1 VLFRNWEKKKTINRI
16 AMSSTKKN
24 TKYIFVLGGVMSGLG
39 KGIAASSIGYILKNA
54 GLKVTILKL
63 DPYLNVDPGTMN
75 PYQHGEVFVLD
86 DGSETDLDLGHYER
100 FIDISMTKNNNATA
114 GQIYSTVLDRERKG
128 EYLGQ
133 TVQVIPH
140 VTDEIIK
147 RIKSVNK
154 PKKYDVIICEV
165 GGTVGDIESLPFME
179 AIRQLSL
186 NVGRKNHLIMHVT
199 LLPYVEASGE
209 LKSKPT
215 QHSVMKLREIGLSPD
230 MILCRSQHHIDKS
243 VREKIALFC
252 NVQADHVFEGRD
264 VESIYEVP
272 LLLHQQNMGHLV
284 NERLELNKK
293 PNLSKLKNFVHNYK
307 NPKSEI
313 IIAMCGKYTELIDS
327 YKSVLESFV
336 HAGVE
341 NSARVNIKWVKTD
354 KIIDDS
360 SAQREFNNVDGV
372 LILPGFGS
380 RGSEGKILSSKYARE
395 NNIPFLGI
403 CLGMQCAIIDFAR
416 HVCGL
421 LGANS
426 TEFNKRTKYPVVDL
440 MESQKAIKIKGGTM
454 RLGAYD
460 CSIKTGTKTF
470 AAYRSKKISERHR
483 HRYEVNNRYKK
494 KLEKAGMVISGINDD
509 LGVVE
514 TIEISDHPW
523 FVAGQFHPE
532 LKSRVNKAHPLFR
545 DFIKASKKYNKKR
558 S

>member
-1 VLFRNWEKKKTINRI
+1 MAKPRP
-16 AMSSTKKN
+16 

-39 KGIAASSIGYILKNA
+39 KGIAASSIGYLLKNS
-54 GLKVTILKL
+54 GLRVTILKL

-100 FIDISMTKNNNATA
+100 FIDVNMTKNNNATA
-114 GQIYSTVLDRERKG
+114 GQVYSTVLDKERKG

-147 RIKSVNK
+147 RIKSVNT
-154 PKKYDVIICEV
+154 PKKYDIIICEV

-186 NVGRKNHLIMHVT
+186 QVSYHNHLIVHVT
-199 LLPYVEASGE
+199 LLPYVKASGE

-215 QHSVMKLREIGLSPD
+215 QHSVMKLREIGLAPD
-230 MILCRSQHHIDKS
+230 MIFCRSEYNIDKS

-252 NVQADHVFEGRD
+252 NVRSDHVFEALD
-264 VESIYEVP
+264 VKSIYEVP
-272 LLLHQQNMGHLV
+272 LKIDKQNMGSLI
-284 NERLELNKK
+284 NERLQLDKQPDLSRLKK
-293 PNLSKLKNFVHNYK
+293 FIHSFK
-307 NPKSEI
+307 NPQAEVT
-313 IIAMCGKYTELIDS
+313 IAMCGKYTELIDS

-341 NSARVNIKWVKTD
+341 NNVRVNIRWVKTE
-354 KIIDDS
+354 KITNDLT
-360 SAQREFNNVDGV
+360 ARKQFEGVDGV

-380 RGSEGKILSSKYARE
+380 RGGEGKILSSKYARE
-395 NNIPFLGI
+395 NHIPFLGI

-421 LGANS
+421 NGANS
-426 TEFNKRTKYPVVDL
+426 TEFNRRTKYPVIDL

-460 CSIKTGTKTF
+460 CNIMTGTKTF
-470 AAYRSKKISERHR
+470 AAYRSKKVSERHR
-483 HRYEVNNRYKK
+483 HRYEVNNRYRN
-494 KLEKAGMVISGINDD
+494 KLEKNGLIISGHNED

-514 TIEISDHPW
+514 TIEIGDHPW

-545 DFIKASKKYNKKR
+545 EFIKAATMYNKQR
-558 S
+558 G

>member
-1 VLFRNWEKKKTINRI
+1 
-16 AMSSTKKN
+16 MSTKSKN

-39 KGIAASSIGYILKNA
+39 KGIAASSIGYILKNS

-100 FIDISMTKNNNATA
+100 FIDVSMTMNNNATA
-114 GQIYSTVLDRERKG
+114 GQIYSTVLEKERKG

-154 PKKYDVIICEV
+154 PKKYDVVICEV

-186 NVGRKNHLIMHVT
+186 NVGHQNHLIMHVT
-199 LLPYVEASGE
+199 LLPYVDASGE

-252 NVQADHVFEGRD
+252 NVRSDHVFEGRD
-264 VESIYEVP
+264 VQSIYEVP
-272 LLLHQQNMGHLV
+272 LLLHEQNMGHLV
-284 NERLELNKK
+284 NERLQLNKE
-293 PNLSKLKNFVHNYK
+293 PDLSKLKNFVHNYK
-307 NPKSEI
+307 NPQVELT
-313 IIAMCGKYTELIDS
+313 IAMCGKYTELIDS

-354 KIIDDS
+354 KITNDK
-360 SAQREFNNVDGV
+360 SASKQFKDVDGI

-421 LGANS
+421 KGANS
-426 TEFNKRTKYPVVDL
+426 TEFNKRTKHPVIDL

-460 CSIKTGTKTF
+460 CTIKAGTKTYS
-470 AAYRSKKISERHR
+470 AYRSKKISERHR
-483 HRYEVNNRYKK
+483 HRYEVNNRYKNR
-494 KLEKAGMVISGINDD
+494 LEKAGMVISGVNDS

-514 TIEISDHPW
+514 TVEISDHPW

-545 DFIKASKKYNKKR
+545 DFIKASKKYSKKR

>member
-1 VLFRNWEKKKTINRI
+1 
-16 AMSSTKKN
+16 MSSTKKN

-114 GQIYSTVLDRERKG
+114 GQIYSTVLDKERKG

-140 VTDEIIK
+140 VTDEIIN

-154 PKKYDVIICEV
+154 PKKYDVVICEV

-186 NVGRKNHLIMHVT
+186 NVGRKNHLLMHVT
-199 LLPYVEASGE
+199 LLPFVEASGE

-230 MILCRSQHHIDKS
+230 MILCRSQHEIDKS

-252 NVQADHVFEGRD
+252 NVRADHVFEGID

-307 NPKSEI
+307 NPKSEV

-354 KIIDDS
+354 KITDDS

-421 LGANS
+421 SGANS

-454 RLGAYD
+454 RLGAYN

-494 KLEKAGMVISGINDD
+494 RLEKEGMVISGINDD

>member
-1 VLFRNWEKKKTINRI
+1 MAKPRP
-16 AMSSTKKN
+16 

-39 KGIAASSIGYILKNA
+39 KGIAASSIGYLLKNS
-54 GLKVTILKL
+54 GLRVTILKL

-100 FIDISMTKNNNATA
+100 FIDVNMTKNNNATA
-114 GQIYSTVLDRERKG
+114 GQVYSTVLDKERKG

-147 RIKSVNK
+147 RIKSVNT
-154 PKKYDVIICEV
+154 PKKYDIIICEV

-186 NVGRKNHLIMHVT
+186 QVGYHNHLIVHVT
-199 LLPYVEASGE
+199 LLPYVKASGE

-215 QHSVMKLREIGLSPD
+215 QHSVMKLREIGLAPD
-230 MILCRSQHHIDKS
+230 MIFCRSEYNIDKS

-252 NVQADHVFEGRD
+252 NVRSDHVFEALD
-264 VESIYEVP
+264 VKSIYEVP
-272 LLLHQQNMGHLV
+272 LKIDKQNMGSLI
-284 NERLELNKK
+284 NERLQLDKQPDLSRLKK
-293 PNLSKLKNFVHNYK
+293 FIHSFK
-307 NPKSEI
+307 NPQAEVT
-313 IIAMCGKYTELIDS
+313 IAMCGKYTELIDS

-341 NSARVNIKWVKTD
+341 NNVRVNIRWVKTE
-354 KIIDDS
+354 KITNDLT
-360 SAQREFNNVDGV
+360 ARKQFEGVDGV

-380 RGSEGKILSSKYARE
+380 RGGEGKILSSKYARE
-395 NNIPFLGI
+395 NHIPFLGI

-421 LGANS
+421 NGANS
-426 TEFNKRTKYPVVDL
+426 TEFNRRTKYPVIDL

-460 CSIKTGTKTF
+460 CNIMTGTKTF
-470 AAYRSKKISERHR
+470 AAYRSKKVSERHR
-483 HRYEVNNRYKK
+483 HRYEVNNRYRN
-494 KLEKAGMVISGINDD
+494 KLEKNGLIISGHNED

-514 TIEISDHPW
+514 TIEIGDHPW

-545 DFIKASKKYNKKR
+545 EFIKAATMYNKHR